1 MQYLYLRR
9 HEGAVCSRM
18 RVLFALGTGLAM
30 ALPVAATA
38 ASFAVANLN
47 DSGSGSLRDA
57 IDQANRT
64 SGADNVTFNS
74 GLSGTITL
82 SSGEIAIFDA
92 LTLDGPGASR
102 LTLSG
107 ANTSRIFRIGP
118 QAGTPDVFA
127 TSISGLSFSSG
138 SSADEGGAIF
148 VDDSNLTVTDCV
160 FRNNAA
166 QRGGGLY
173 AFPSASTTLNL
184 RRTRFENNMANADGG
199 GFGAQDIDA
208 VTLDAVTASG
218 NSAGKNGGGGFV
230 RGVNVSVVDS
240 EFRGNTD
247 STLPPG
253 IGGISGGAGLRLDGS
268 KPTATM
274 TISDSRFVGNT
285 SQRGQ
290 GGALWLSAVPPE
302 TLPIVATVVLDRLQ
316 LSSNSAELGGG
327 GIYGNNINASLSDSS
342 LSANTAQQAGGGLAW
357 QSSGSLS
364 LVNATLSGNSSVLG
378 SGGGIYSSSATAL
391 ALASSTLAGNTAGSS
406 GGGIRRDGSSASL
419 RNSIVA
425 NNTAGSGADLSGSF
439 APNYSLIKN
448 NSGASL
454 TAGSGNLA
462 TGTDPLLGGLDIYGG
477 PTLSLLPAAGSPV
490 LNVGDPAG
498 SGLPGKDQRGLV
510 RIAAGR
516 VDIGAVERQLPE
528 EMIFRNGLQ

>member
-9 HEGAVCSRM
+9 HEGAVCSCV
-18 RVLFALGTGLAM
+18 RVLFATGIGAAM

-38 ASFAVANLN
+38 ATFAVTNLN

-57 IDQANRT
+57 IDQANRS
-64 SGADNVTFNS
+64 SGADSVTFNS
-74 GLSGTITL
+74 GLNGTITL

-92 LTLDGPGASR
+92 LTISGPGASR

-107 ANTSRIFRIGP
+107 ASTSRIFRIGP

-127 TSISGLSFSSG
+127 TSISGLSFVAGNST
-138 SSADEGGAIF
+138 DEGGAIF
-148 VDDSNLTVTDCV
+148 VDDSNLSVTDCV
-160 FRNNAA
+160 FRNNTA

-173 AFPSASTTLNL
+173 AFPSASTTLAL
-184 RRTRFENNMANADGG
+184 HRTRFDNNTANSDGG

-208 VTLDAVTASG
+208 VTLDAVTATG
-218 NSAGKNGGGGFV
+218 NSAGKNGGAGFV
-230 RGVNVSVVDS
+230 RGVAVSVANSD
-240 EFRGNTD
+240 FRGNTD

-274 TISDSRFVGNT
+274 TISDSRFIGNT
-285 SQRGQ
+285 SQHGQ
-290 GGALWLSAVPPE
+290 GGALWLSALPPE
-302 TLPIVATVVLDRLQ
+302 TLPIVATVSLDRLQ

-327 GIYGNNINASLSDSS
+327 GIYGSNVNASLVDSS
-342 LSANTAQQAGGGLAW
+342 LSANTAQQSGGGLAW
-357 QSSGSLS
+357 QTAGSLT
-364 LVNATLSGNSSVLG
+364 LTNATLSGNSSTLG
-378 SGGGIYSSSATAL
+378 NGGGIYSSSTTAL
-391 ALASSTLAGNTAGSS
+391 AVNSSTLAGNTAGSS

-425 NNTAGSGADLSGSF
+425 NNSAGSGTDLNGSF
-439 APNYSLIKN
+439 APNYSLIKSS
-448 NSGASL
+448 SGASL
-454 TAGSGNLA
+454 AAGSGNLA
-462 TGTDPLLGGLDIYGG
+462 AGTDPLLGNLDMYGG
-477 PTLSLLPAAGSPV
+477 PTLSLLPAAGSPA
-490 LNVGDPAG
+490 LNAGDPAG

-516 VDIGAVERQLPE
+516 IDIGAVERQAPE
-528 EMIFRNGLQ
+528 DMIFRNGLQ